1 MKTCLLN
8 LFVLWKKNRSS
19 IIANNVIHEQ
29 RGFVS
34 SLRLLLPNAPPP
46 PLSSQLWFNTGHLF
60 KMTYICRKSDML
72 DGESV
77 MWHDPISAARRKK
90 KGTARGWFMFRDF
103 RTGSTNSP
111 NTSRCERKVIRLLI
125 VESKRYVNSEFAW
138 RQRMGRGE
146 RYGSEFA
153 FEIARKIIETDL
165 LLCLLEKKV
174 FHDDFFP
181 VALNLKL
188 FKIDRFV
195 VRINCCAIDV

>member
-34 SLRLLLPNAPPP
+34 SLRLLLPNAP

-90 KGTARGWFMFRDF
+90 KKGTAPWMIHV
-103 RTGSTNSP
+103 
-111 NTSRCERKVIRLLI
+111 SRLSNRIDEFSEYEQMRKKGNPITYRR
-125 VESKRYVNSEFAW
+125 VENRYVNSEFAW

-153 FEIARKIIETDL
+153 FDGEKNYRNGSIIVSIRKKSFPRRLFPCCIKFKII
-165 LLCLLEKKV
+165 
-174 FHDDFFP
+174 
-181 VALNLKL
+181 
-188 FKIDRFV
+188 
-195 VRINCCAIDV
+195 

>member
-1 MKTCLLN
+1 MWST
-8 LFVLWKKNRSS
+8 
-19 IIANNVIHEQ
+19 NNVDSFLLSVFFFLTRLPSPPNYDSTRATFLKWRIYAEN
-29 RGFVS
+29 RICSMVKVS
-34 SLRLLLPNAPPP
+34 CDTILSL
-46 PLSSQLWFNTGHLF
+46 QL
-60 KMTYICRKSDML
+60 
-72 DGESV
+72 EE
-77 MWHDPISAARRKK
+77 KK
-90 KGTARGWFMFRDF
+90 KEQHRGWFMFRDF

-174 FHDDFFP
+174 FHDDFFS